1 MLFPYYDE
9 QYRNLRTV
17 FLGAEAGQVTGEVAD
32 VGIDTLHARA
42 AKSHRKLFS
51 SRFFPFPGKYG
62 MINYDKLE
70 SGQHRTMP

>member
-1 MLFPYYDE
+1 MSEL
-9 QYRNLRTV
+9 T
-17 FLGAEAGQVTGEVAD
+17 
-32 VGIDTLHARA
+32 TLHVRA

-70 SGQHRTMP
+70 SGLRRTML